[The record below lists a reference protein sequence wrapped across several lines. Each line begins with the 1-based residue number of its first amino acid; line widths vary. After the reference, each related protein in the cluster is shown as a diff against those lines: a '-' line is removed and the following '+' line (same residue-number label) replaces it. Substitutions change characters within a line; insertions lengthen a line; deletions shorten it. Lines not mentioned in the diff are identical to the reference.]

1 MLKFAIFVTD
11 YSVISDALM
20 HGIEKMRP
28 GFVRFLAALL
38 LVAWS
43 CFAPGPVV
51 RAQTVPQK
59 TAVRG
64 RIADEAGNPL
74 AGVTVVE
81 RGTPNG
87 VATHSDGLFLI
98 SVRPGAVLDVSC
110 LGYLP
115 RSVEPGSR
123 TELEIV
129 LQEDVKSIEDV
140 IVTALGLERNYV
152 DLTYAAENAVKA
164 VVNIEAIQ
172 QVEMPQRRGY
182 DPFLEFFGIPQ
193 DYGRGDGRP
202 QYREQRA
209 GGSGVIIS
217 EDGYIVT
224 NNHVVD
230 GASKLKVKL
239 NDGRSFDAKLIGK
252 DSATDL
258 ALLKV
263 EGKELPTLA
272 FGSSDALRLG
282 EWVLAIGS
290 PFDLQSTITA
300 GIVSA
305 KARQLGA
312 IPNDFRIESFIQT
325 DAAVNPGNSGGALVN
340 THGELVG
347 INTLIKSQTGSYV
360 GYSFA
365 IPESIVRKVV
375 VDLKEF
381 GVVQRA
387 LLGVQFRVVDQDF
400 LDTEGKELGIKDLGG
415 AYVAAVVEG
424 GAASEAG
431 IRKGDVILD
440 IDGVKI
446 VEPSTLQE
454 QIAKRRPNDTVKLSV
469 KRDGKVKRFDVTL
482 RNKAGKTELVTKED
496 VDVVDA
502 LGGKFAD
509 AGAKLCREL
518 DIKGGV
524 QVVGIKADGILAR
537 ARVKQGFVITHI
549 NDRPVYSLSDM
560 QRMTE
565 KVRSIDGVYPNG
577 RSASYTL
584 VE

>member
-1 MLKFAIFVTD
+1 MKQAFFIL
-11 YSVISDALM
+11 
-20 HGIEKMRP
+20 G
-28 GFVRFLAALL
+28 
-38 LVAWS
+38 LVAVS
-43 CFAPGPVV
+43 AAAGGF
-51 RAQTVPQK
+51 
-59 TAVRG
+59 TAWKVSADRG
-64 RIADEAGNPL
+64 GSVAYIERE
-74 AGVTVVE
+74 VE
-81 RGTPNG
+81 RTP
-87 VATHSDGLFLI
+87 
-98 SVRPGAVLDVSC
+98 
-110 LGYLP
+110 
-115 RSVEPGSR
+115 
-123 TELEIV
+123 
-129 LQEDVKSIEDV
+129 
-140 IVTALGLERNYV
+140 ALGTQFTSYQAEQYP

-172 QVEMPQRRGY
+172 QVEMPLRRGY

-193 DYGRGDGRP
+193 DYGRGDGAP

-217 EDGYIVT
+217 ADGYIVT

-263 EGKELPTLA
+263 EAGELPTLA

-400 LDTEGKELGIKDLGG
+400 LDTEGKELGIKKLGG

-469 KRDGKVKRFDVTL
+469 KRDGKVKQFDVTL

-496 VDVVDA
+496 VDVVEA

-518 DIKGGV
+518 EIRGGV
-524 QVVGIKADGILAR
+524 QVVGIKAGGILAR

-549 NDRPVYSLSDM
+549 NDRPVYALDDM

-565 KVRSIDGVYPNG
+565 KVRSIDGIYPNG

>member
-1 MLKFAIFVTD
+1 MKKAFLFLGFA
-11 YSVISDALM
+11 A
-20 HGIEKMRP
+20 
-28 GFVRFLAALL
+28 LAAATGGLT
-38 LVAWS
+38 AW
-43 CFAPGPVV
+43 
-51 RAQTVPQK
+51 
-59 TAVRG
+59 
-64 RIADEAGNPL
+64 
-74 AGVTVVE
+74 TVVGN
-81 RGTPNG
+81 RGTE
-87 VATHSDGLFLI
+87 VA
-98 SVRPGAVLDVSC
+98 
-110 LGYLP
+110 Y
-115 RSVEPGSR
+115 VEREVER
-123 TELEIV
+123 TP
-129 LQEDVKSIEDV
+129 
-140 IVTALGLERNYV
+140 ALGNHFTSYQNEQYP

-172 QVEMPQRRGY
+172 QVEMPRRGY

-193 DYGRGDGRP
+193 DYGYGDGRP

-239 NDGRSFDAKLIGK
+239 NDGRTFDAKLIGT

-263 EGKELPTLA
+263 EAKDLPTLP

-365 IPESIVRKVV
+365 IPETIVRKVV

-387 LLGVQFRVVDQDF
+387 LLGIQFRVVDQDF
-400 LDTEGKELGIKDLGG
+400 LDAEGKDLGIKDLGG
-415 AYVAAVVEG
+415 AYVASVVEG

-431 IRKGDVILD
+431 IRKGDVILA

-446 VEPSTLQE
+446 TEPSTLQE
-454 QIAKRRPNDTVKLSV
+454 QIARHRPNDTVKLSV
-469 KRDGKVKRFDVTL
+469 KRDGEVKQFTVTL
-482 RNKAGKTELVTKED
+482 RNKAGKTELMTKED
-496 VDVVDA
+496 IDVVEA

-509 AGAKLCREL
+509 AGTKLCREL
-518 DIKGGV
+518 EIKGGV

-577 RSASYTL
+577 RSASYML

>member
-1 MLKFAIFVTD
+1 MKKA
-11 YSVISDALM
+11 
-20 HGIEKMRP
+20 
-28 GFVRFLAALL
+28 FLILG
-38 LVAWS
+38 LVAVSAAAGGLTAWTVAGDRS
-43 CFAPGPVV
+43 DSV
-51 RAQTVPQK
+51 RY
-59 TAVRG
+59 
-64 RIADEAGNPL
+64 
-74 AGVTVVE
+74 VE
-81 RGTPNG
+81 REVERTP
-87 VATHSDGLFLI
+87 
-98 SVRPGAVLDVSC
+98 
-110 LGYLP
+110 
-115 RSVEPGSR
+115 
-123 TELEIV
+123 
-129 LQEDVKSIEDV
+129 
-140 IVTALGLERNYV
+140 ALGAQFTAYQAEQYP

-172 QVEMPQRRGY
+172 QVEMPQRSRGSY

-193 DYGRGDGRP
+193 DYGRGRSDGQP

-263 EGKELPTLA
+263 EAKGLPTLA

-400 LDTEGKELGIKDLGG
+400 LDTEGKELGINDLGG

-469 KRDGKVKRFDVTL
+469 KRDGKVKQFDVTL

-549 NDRPVYSLSDM
+549 NDRPVYSLGDM

>member
-1 MLKFAIFVTD
+1 MKKA
-11 YSVISDALM
+11 
-20 HGIEKMRP
+20 
-28 GFVRFLAALL
+28 FLILG
-38 LVAWS
+38 LVAVSAAAGGLTAW
-43 CFAPGPVV
+43 
-51 RAQTVPQK
+51 TVS
-59 TAVRG
+59 ADRG
-64 RIADEAGNPL
+64 GSVAYIERE
-74 AGVTVVE
+74 VE
-81 RGTPNG
+81 RTP
-87 VATHSDGLFLI
+87 
-98 SVRPGAVLDVSC
+98 
-110 LGYLP
+110 
-115 RSVEPGSR
+115 
-123 TELEIV
+123 
-129 LQEDVKSIEDV
+129 
-140 IVTALGLERNYV
+140 ALGTQFTSYQAEQYP

-193 DYGRGDGRP
+193 DYGRGDGGP

-217 EDGYIVT
+217 EDGYVVT

-239 NDGRSFDAKLIGK
+239 NDGRTFEAKLIGK

-258 ALLKV
+258 ALLKI
-263 EGKELPTLA
+263 EAADLPTVP

-305 KARQLGA
+305 KARNLGV
-312 IPNDFRIESFIQT
+312 IPNDFSIEAFIQT

-375 VDLKEF
+375 VDLKEY
-381 GVVQRA
+381 GIVQRA
-387 LLGVQFRVVDQDF
+387 LLGIRYGIVDQDF
-400 LDTEGKELGIKDLGG
+400 IDNMGEETGIKELGG
-415 AYVAAVVEG
+415 AYVSSVVEG
-424 GAASEAG
+424 GSASEAG

-446 VEPSTLQE
+446 NDNATLSE
-454 QIAKRRPNDTVKLSV
+454 QIGRRRPNDKVKLSV
-469 KRDGKVKRFDVTL
+469 KRDGKVKQIDVTL
-482 RNKAGKTELVTKED
+482 RNKAGKTELITKED
-496 VDVVDA
+496 VDMVEV

-560 QRMTE
+560 ERMTD
-565 KVRSIDGVYPNG
+565 KVRSIDGIYPNG
-577 RSASYTL
+577 RAASYVL

>member
-1 MLKFAIFVTD
+1 MKKAFLFLGFA
-11 YSVISDALM
+11 A
-20 HGIEKMRP
+20 
-28 GFVRFLAALL
+28 LAAVTGGLT
-38 LVAWS
+38 AW
-43 CFAPGPVV
+43 
-51 RAQTVPQK
+51 
-59 TAVRG
+59 
-64 RIADEAGNPL
+64 
-74 AGVTVVE
+74 TVVGN
-81 RGTPNG
+81 RGTE
-87 VATHSDGLFLI
+87 VA
-98 SVRPGAVLDVSC
+98 
-110 LGYLP
+110 Y
-115 RSVEPGSR
+115 VEREVER
-123 TELEIV
+123 TP
-129 LQEDVKSIEDV
+129 
-140 IVTALGLERNYV
+140 ALGNHFTSYQNEQYP

-172 QVEMPQRRGY
+172 QVEMPRRGY

-193 DYGRGDGRP
+193 DYGYGDGRP

-239 NDGRSFDAKLIGK
+239 NDGRTFDAKLIGT

-263 EGKELPTLA
+263 EAKDLPTLP

-365 IPESIVRKVV
+365 IPETIVRKVV

-387 LLGVQFRVVDQDF
+387 LLGIQFRVVDQDF
-400 LDTEGKELGIKDLGG
+400 LDAEGKDLGIKDLGG
-415 AYVAAVVEG
+415 AYVASVVEG

-431 IRKGDVILD
+431 IRKGDVILA

-446 VEPSTLQE
+446 TEPSTLQE
-454 QIAKRRPNDTVKLSV
+454 QIARHRPNDTVKLSV
-469 KRDGKVKRFDVTL
+469 KRDGDVKQIEVTL
-482 RNKAGKTELVTKED
+482 RNKAGKTELMTKED
-496 VDVVDA
+496 VDVVEA

-509 AGAKLCREL
+509 AGTKLCREL

-577 RSASYTL
+577 RSASYML

>member
-1 MLKFAIFVTD
+1 MKKA
-11 YSVISDALM
+11 
-20 HGIEKMRP
+20 
-28 GFVRFLAALL
+28 FLFLGVVAVSAATGGLT
-38 LVAWS
+38 AWTL
-43 CFAPGPVV
+43 ADNDG
-51 RAQTVPQK
+51 QTVQYIE
-59 TAVRG
+59 R
-64 RIADEAGNPL
+64 D
-74 AGVTVVE
+74 VE
-81 RGTPNG
+81 RTP
-87 VATHSDGLFLI
+87 
-98 SVRPGAVLDVSC
+98 
-110 LGYLP
+110 
-115 RSVEPGSR
+115 
-123 TELEIV
+123 
-129 LQEDVKSIEDV
+129 
-140 IVTALGLERNYV
+140 ALGTHFTSYEAAQYP

-164 VVNIEAIQ
+164 VVNIEAVQ
-172 QVEMPQRRGY
+172 QVEMPRRGSYGY

-193 DYGRGDGRP
+193 DYGRRRGGNDEP
-202 QYREQRA
+202 QYQERRA

-217 EDGYIVT
+217 DDGYVVT

-230 GASKLKVKL
+230 GATKLKVKL

-258 ALLKV
+258 ALLKI
-263 EGKELPTLA
+263 EAKDLPTLP

-305 KARQLGA
+305 KARNLGV
-312 IPNDFRIESFIQT
+312 IPNDFSIESFIQT

-375 VDLKEF
+375 VDLKES

-387 LLGVQFRVVDQDF
+387 LLGIMFRPVDQDF
-400 LDTEGKELGIKDLGG
+400 IDSEGKELGITEIGG
-415 AYVAAVVEG
+415 VYVAGVTEG

-431 IRKGDVILD
+431 IRKGDVVLS
-440 IDGVKI
+440 IDGVKLDGNA
-446 VEPSTLQE
+446 SLQE
-454 QIAKRRPNDTVKLSV
+454 QIARRRPNDQVKLSV
-469 KRDGKVKRFDVTL
+469 KRDGKVKQFDVTL
-482 RNKAGKTELVTKED
+482 RNKAGKAELLTRED
-496 VDVVDA
+496 VDVVEA

-518 DIKGGV
+518 EIKGGV
-524 QVVGIKADGILAR
+524 QVVGIKPGGILAR

-549 NDRPVYSLSDM
+549 NDKPVYSVSDV
-560 QRMTE
+560 QRLTD
-565 KVRSIDGVYPNG
+565 KVRSIDGIYPNG
-577 RSASYTL
+577 RAASYTL

>member
-1 MLKFAIFVTD
+1 MKKA
-11 YSVISDALM
+11 
-20 HGIEKMRP
+20 
-28 GFVRFLAALL
+28 FLILG
-38 LVAWS
+38 LVAVSAAAGGLTAWAVS
-43 CFAPGPVV
+43 GKQNGPVAYV
-51 RAQTVPQK
+51 EHQ
-59 TAVRG
+59 
-64 RIADEAGNPL
+64 
-74 AGVTVVE
+74 VE
-81 RGTPNG
+81 RTP
-87 VATHSDGLFLI
+87 
-98 SVRPGAVLDVSC
+98 
-110 LGYLP
+110 
-115 RSVEPGSR
+115 
-123 TELEIV
+123 
-129 LQEDVKSIEDV
+129 
-140 IVTALGLERNYV
+140 ALGNHFTSYQNEQYP

-172 QVEMPQRRGY
+172 QVEMPRRGY

-193 DYGRGDGRP
+193 DYGDGRP

-230 GASKLKVKL
+230 GATKLRVKL
-239 NDGRSFDAKLIGK
+239 NDGRMFDGKLIGT

-258 ALLKV
+258 ALVKI
-263 EGKELPTLA
+263 EAKDLPTLP

-375 VDLKEF
+375 VDLKEY

-387 LLGVQFRVVDQDF
+387 MLGIQFRMVDQDF
-400 LDTEGKELGIKDLGG
+400 LDSEGKDLDIKELGG
-415 AYVAAVVEG
+415 AYVASVSEG
-424 GAASEAG
+424 GSASEAG
-431 IRKGDVILD
+431 IRKGDIILD

-446 VEPSTLQE
+446 TEPSTLQE

-469 KRDGKVKRFDVTL
+469 KRDGKVKQFVVTL
-482 RNKAGKTELVTKED
+482 RNKAGKTELMTKED
-496 VDVVDA
+496 VDVVEA

-509 AGAKLCREL
+509 AGTKLCREL
-518 DIKGGV
+518 DIRGGV
-524 QVVGIKADGILAR
+524 QVVGIKANGILAR

-549 NDRPVYSLSDM
+549 NDQAVYSLSDM
-560 QRMTE
+560 QRMTD
-565 KVRSIDGVYPNG
+565 KIRSIDGIYPNG
-577 RSASYTL
+577 RSASYML

>member
-1 MLKFAIFVTD
+1 MMKKA
-11 YSVISDALM
+11 
-20 HGIEKMRP
+20 
-28 GFVRFLAALL
+28 FLFLGMVAVSAA
-38 LVAWS
+38 
-43 CFAPGPVV
+43 
-51 RAQTVPQK
+51 
-59 TAVRG
+59 
-64 RIADEAGNPL
+64 AG
-74 AGVTVVE
+74 GVTAWTLASRAEERVQYVDHQVE
-81 RGTPNG
+81 RTP
-87 VATHSDGLFLI
+87 
-98 SVRPGAVLDVSC
+98 
-110 LGYLP
+110 
-115 RSVEPGSR
+115 
-123 TELEIV
+123 
-129 LQEDVKSIEDV
+129 
-140 IVTALGLERNYV
+140 ALGTHFTAYQAEQYP

-164 VVNIEAIQ
+164 VVNIEVVQ
-172 QVEMPQRRGY
+172 QVEVPQRGGFGY

-193 DYGRGDGRP
+193 QRGYRGDDEPRYQERRG
-202 QYREQRA
+202 

-217 EDGYIVT
+217 ADGYIVT
-224 NNHVVD
+224 NNHVAD
-230 GASKLKVKL
+230 GATKLRVKL
-239 NDGRSFDAKLIGK
+239 YDGRKFDAKLIGK

-258 ALLKV
+258 ALLKI
-263 EGKELPTLA
+263 EAEELPTLP

-312 IPNDFRIESFIQT
+312 IPNDFSIESFIQT

-375 VDLKEF
+375 VDLKEY

-387 LLGVQFRVVDQDF
+387 LLGIQFRPVDQDF
-400 LDTEGKELGIKDLGG
+400 LDSEGKELGIDQIGG
-415 AYVAAVVEG
+415 AYVAGVVEG

-431 IRKGDVILD
+431 VRKGDVILS

-446 VEPSTLQE
+446 VEASTLQE
-454 QIAKRRPNDTVKLSV
+454 QIAKHRPNDKVELTV
-469 KRDGKVKRFDVTL
+469 KRDGKVKQIEVTL
-482 RNKAGKTELVTKED
+482 RNKAGKTELVTRED
-496 VDVVDA
+496 VDVVEA

-509 AGAKLCREL
+509 AGDKLCRQL
-518 DIKGGV
+518 DIRGGV

-549 NDRPVYSLSDM
+549 NDRPVRSLADM
-560 QRMTE
+560 QRLTD

-577 RSASYTL
+577 RAASYTL